1 MKLIKHNAIIFTI
14 IFVIIFV
21 ISIFVFALHLAHS
34 YKETFQNTDPKN
46 IILLGDSI
54 FKNNVYVPYGSSIEA
69 QLKNRAPTKELLCL
83 AQDNSTIMD
92 VYKQVEQIPEQY
104 NASITSI
111 FLSVGGNDILEN
123 YVYDYTDVDN
133 MQTLNNSFIEY
144 KKLIKTIQSK
154 MPKATL
160 VILDIYYPDNKR
172 FKSFYPIIDEWN
184 NLIYEYAKT
193 NNIRVIKIS
202 NILTDA
208 DDFSFA
214 IEPSSI
220 GGNKIVNELLMN
232 R

>member
-1 MKLIKHNAIIFTI
+1 MRFIKCNASIFIILFVI

-21 ISIFVFALHLAHS
+21 FATHLANS

-46 IILLGDSI
+46 IILIGDSI
-54 FKNNVYVPYGSSIEA
+54 FKNNAYVPYGSSIEA
-69 QLKNRAPTKELLCL
+69 QLKNCAPTKELLCL

-104 NASITSI
+104 NASITNI

-123 YVYDYTDVDN
+123 YVYDYTDLDN

-160 VILDIYYPDNKR
+160 VILDIYYPNNKR
-172 FKSFYPIIDEWN
+172 FKSFYPLISEWN
-184 NLIYEYAKT
+184 NLIYEYAKN
-193 NNIRVIKIS
+193 NNIQVIKIS
-202 NILTDA
+202 NTLTDV

>member
-1 MKLIKHNAIIFTI
+1 
-14 IFVIIFV
+14 
-21 ISIFVFALHLAHS
+21 
-34 YKETFQNTDPKN
+34 
-46 IILLGDSI
+46 
-54 FKNNVYVPYGSSIEA
+54 
-69 QLKNRAPTKELLCL
+69 
-83 AQDNSTIMD
+83 
-92 VYKQVEQIPEQY
+92 
-104 NASITSI
+104 
-111 FLSVGGNDILEN
+111 
-123 YVYDYTDVDN
+123 
-133 MQTLNNSFIEY
+133 
-144 KKLIKTIQSK
+144 

-202 NILTDA
+202 NILTDV